1 MHPIGN
7 DGMAEIL
14 KQLKDIKTQ
23 NEDAKTEDKKKGE
36 QINKLVAD
44 MSSLNLK
51 VSSLQEQNLTLNR
64 NVKKLKTTIKDKR
77 KEELKELVSHMDSVE
92 KMKVGGI
99 ILTMGLTEKIPY
111 VGGYTS
117 YQLNQHI

>member
-1 MHPIGN
+1 MHPLGN